1 MSFKNT
7 SVIKMILKVLMALLL
22 LALLLAMLL
31 PWITEKTLQKVL
43 IDQGLQSV
51 EIAKLDLD
59 LWAGEI
65 RLTDGVLQA
74 QGQPPL
80 QFSEVLLRISWSALW
95 HKRLLI
101 EQLTLKQLQLT
112 VHLNES
118 GNIRVLGLPAPQ
130 QTNPIADSKSNSL
143 LEGWQVGL
151 QQFNLQNMSLTMETP
166 QQSWPL
172 VVDSLQ
178 VSNVLS
184 WQPSQQ
190 AQFAMQLR
198 YQQTQWQLDGQ
209 GQPFADARSFKGQLQ
224 LADLD
229 LALGAALV
237 PKPLSRLAGQG
248 HLKLDW
254 SVKQQPDNIE
264 LDWNGRASVTD
275 LQLQK
280 DDLSFA
286 NQRISWTGQGYLD
299 FNVAHSQ
306 LSDLAIAGQLEG
318 HQLQLTSSRV
328 QQPLLSLEHFVFGV
342 DLPGLNQL
350 RVSELALTQLQLNAV
365 TDQMVPLWVAKSI
378 KVDQV
383 QLSES
388 SHHDIGTLLG
398 QHWQIAIHMNAQ
410 QQPQQWLAWLD
421 AVNPRTTALN
431 DEAVDESESQPI
443 SPQQT
448 AVKDAPFRLKI
459 NAFELQDSVV
469 DLEFVQYQPSLQKQL
484 QIKSFTFGPID
495 TQQPNAASTV
505 DLQASVDQ
513 YSKVLVTGTLSPLPE
528 KIQTN
533 LQVTLKGVD
542 LHSFSPIIEPVLA
555 HRIQSGSLSSVSEIQ
570 LAQDQLT
577 SEHQLTLKGL
587 SLSAL
592 DSSITGLSS
601 IKLGLNLLRDD
612 QDQIVLKIPI
622 NGNMSS
628 PNFELKSVINKA
640 LLKTLKGGTKTY
652 LALTLQPYGALYLA
666 ADYAYQKLG
675 QVVLQPVEFE
685 VGQTTW
691 LDSMPDY
698 LHKVAEMLLNKPQLN
713 MKLCGFYTAQ
723 DQNHWQQKGLKDEAL
738 TQKLREM
745 ANIRQNSVKAWLIE
759 HENIDVERL
768 STCQPDLEPLAETG
782 VLLSL

>member
-7 SVIKMILKVLMALLL
+7 LVMKTRFKVLVILLSSALLFV
-22 LALLLAMLL
+22 MLL
-31 PWITEKTLQKVL
+31 PWIAEKTLQKVL
-43 IDQGLQSV
+43 MDQGLQSV
-51 EIAKLDLD
+51 EVAELDLD

-65 RLTDGVLQA
+65 RIIDGVLQA
-74 QGQPPL
+74 QDQPPV
-80 QFSEVLLRISWSALW
+80 QFSEVLLRISWAALW
-95 HKRLLI
+95 QKRLLV

-112 VHLNES
+112 AHFGES

-130 QTNPIADSKSNSL
+130 KNNPVVESEGSSL
-143 LEGWQVGL
+143 LDGWQIGL
-151 QQFNLQNMSLTMETP
+151 QQLNLQDMALTLETP
-166 QQSWPL
+166 QQTWPL
-172 VVDSLQ
+172 VVDSLN
-178 VSNVLS
+178 VSKVLS

-198 YQQTQWQLDGQ
+198 YQQTQWQMAGQ
-209 GQPFADARSFKGQLQ
+209 GQPFADARSVNGQLQ
-224 LADLD
+224 LTGLD
-229 LALGAALV
+229 LTLANALL
-237 PKPLSRLAGQG
+237 PKPLSLAAGQG
-248 HLKLDW
+248 QLQLDW
-254 SVKQQPDNIE
+254 SVKQQADTIE
-264 LDWNGRASVTD
+264 LDWKGQVSGSDV
-275 LQLQK
+275 QLQNN
-280 DDLSFA
+280 DLSLV
-286 NQRISWTGQGYLD
+286 NQQLSWTGQGHLGFD
-299 FNVAHSQ
+299 GAQSQ
-306 LSDLAIAGQLEG
+306 LSALTVTGQVEANQLHLA
-318 HQLQLTSSRV
+318 SSAA
-328 QQPLLSLEHFVFGV
+328 QKPLLSVEQIGFDLDLQGV
-342 DLPGLNQL
+342 NQL
-350 RVSELALTQLQLNAV
+350 TLSELNLTQLQLNAL
-365 TDQMVPLWVAKSI
+365 TDQAQPLWVAKSI

-388 SHHDIGTLLG
+388 NHLEIGHLLG
-398 QHWQIAIHMNAQ
+398 QNWQMAIHMNAQ
-410 QQPQQWLAWLD
+410 QQPQQWLDWLN
-421 AVNPRTTALN
+421 AVNPRSTSLN
-431 DEAVDESESQPI
+431 AKAAEPSESQPT
-443 SPQQT
+443 SPKQP
-448 AVKDAPFRLKI
+448 AAKDAPFSLKL

-469 DLEFVQYQPSLQKQL
+469 DLEFSQYQPSLQKQL
-484 QIKSFTFGPID
+484 QVKSFTFGSVN
-495 TQQPNAASTV
+495 TQQPNVPSKV

-513 YSKVLVTGTLSPLPE
+513 YSNVLVTGTVSPLLE
-528 KIQTN
+528 KIQTK

-587 SLSAL
+587 SLTEL
-592 DSSITGLSS
+592 DSSMTGLSS

-612 QDQIVLKIPI
+612 QDQIRLKIPI
-622 NGNMSS
+622 NGDLSS
-628 PNFELKSVINKA
+628 PKFEIKSVINKA
-640 LLKTLKGGTKTY
+640 LLKTLKSGTKTY

-685 VGQTTW
+685 VGQTIW

-723 DQNHWQQKGLKDEAL
+723 DQNHWQQKGLKDDAL

-768 STCQPDLEPLAETG
+768 STCQPELEPLAETG
-782 VLLSL
+782 VLLSM